1 MSTPLTTGASTA
13 LTTVG
18 TETTLETTLTTLFS
32 TTPAHVCVVNVTGE
46 GMVGYVEKDG
56 ITGFSDATEAVYAG
70 EMLDA
75 GVILYMDCKQW

>member
-1 MSTPLTTGASTA
+1 
-13 LTTVG
+13 
-18 TETTLETTLTTLFS
+18 
-32 TTPAHVCVVNVTGE
+32 VCVVNVTGE

-56 ITGFSDATEAVYAG
+56 LAGFSDATEAVYAG